1 MMAFIVNGDC
11 RWVRLRQRTRVSDP
25 NNALDLLGR
34 RVGLLFRRLVLGLLV
49 MTPVTL
55 GVACASDAQDGA
67 TVIRWEDIPRGAV
80 VVSQDTVPRVDDDE
94 AAQSLMAARSRL
106 LAIREEW
113 GYGTLDGPQNTLWA
127 WIRDVATDREGHIYV
142 VDGMLNL
149 LRVLSPSGD
158 LVAEAFRPGDG
169 PMELRTPAGAEFVGD
184 TLVVFSHSR
193 FVYATGDPQ
202 DLREAGRFTPQAPG
216 VEDACIADETM
227 FVKSMP
233 IMEPVAVRTLDLAG
247 NSVGTFGTVFEHSD
261 VNVRATLS
269 RGHVACIQE
278 PRRVVTS
285 FHDGSLI
292 YAYEYDGTPVWTAH
306 LEGFRSPRFRGQRMD
321 DGSIALSNPGEAPED
336 RVQSLTAI
344 PGGLILVQVN
354 RMDPFEV
361 VDGRRV
367 AQIRRRDSY
376 LLSARTGA
384 GVYVGSELP
393 EVLHATDRRLF
404 VMDADVDVGYVI
416 LKSYLW

>member
-1 MMAFIVNGDC
+1 MADA
-11 RWVRLRQRTRVSDP
+11 
-25 NNALDLLGR
+25 NNAVDLLGR
-34 RVGLLFRRLVLGLLV
+34 RVGLVFRRLVLHLLV
-49 MTPVTL
+49 TILVIL
-55 GVACASDAQDGA
+55 GTSCVSDAQDGA
-67 TVIRWEDIPRGAV
+67 MAIRWEDVPPEAV
-80 VVSQDTVPRVDDDE
+80 VVSQDTVPHVNDSE
-94 AAQSLMAARSRL
+94 VAQSLMVARSRL

-127 WIRDVATDREGHIYV
+127 WIRDVATDSEGHAYV

-149 LRVLSPSGD
+149 LRVLSPSGE

-184 TLVVFSHSR
+184 TLLVFSHSR
-193 FVYATGDPQ
+193 FVYAAGDPQ
-202 DLREAGRFTPQAPG
+202 DLKEAWRSSSQAPG
-216 VEDACIADETM
+216 VEDVCIADETV

-233 IMEPVAVRTLDLAG
+233 IMESVAVRALDLAG
-247 NSVGTFGTVFEHSD
+247 NPIRTFGSVFEHSD

-269 RGHVACIQE
+269 RGHIACTHE
-278 PRRVVTS
+278 ARRVVTS

-292 YAYEYDGTPVWTAH
+292 YAYEYDGTPVWAAH
-306 LEGFRSPRFRGQRMD
+306 LQGFRSPEFRGQRMH
-321 DGSIALSNPGEAPED
+321 DGSIALSNPSEVPED
-336 RVQSLTAI
+336 RVQSLTTI

-354 RMDPFEV
+354 RMGPLEE
-361 VDGRRV
+361 VDGRTV
-367 AQIRRRDSY
+367 SQIRRRDSY

-384 GVYVGSELP
+384 GVYVGSGLP

-404 VMDADVDVGYVI
+404 VMDADVDVGHVI